1 MAGHSHSS
9 NIRFR
14 KDRVDSKRAKAFAKL
29 SRMITVA
36 ARLGGGSLDHN
47 ARLRLC
53 VDKARVLSM
62 PKDGIDR
69 AIKKGTG
76 GGELGDYE
84 EVLYEGYGPGGVA
97 MLLEILTDNRHRT
110 AADVRMVM
118 EKHGGNLGTSGAVA
132 WMFERRGRFVL
143 ANEATDDRATLA
155 GDRLLEI
162 ALEIGADDVVEDGDR
177 PTILCAAAAFAVVQQ
192 ALAARGVALTAAELA
207 YVPNQ
212 LTTVGDPAVAT
223 RLVRLI
229 DDLED
234 NDDVQTVFSNE
245 DFPDDVV
252 KALEQ

>member
-14 KDRVDSKRAKAFAKL
+14 KDRVDAKRAKTFAKL

-76 GGELGDYE
+76 EGDLGNYE

-97 MLLEILTDNRHRT
+97 MMLEILTDNRHRT
-110 AADVRMVM
+110 AADVRMIM
-118 EKHGGNLGTSGAVA
+118 EKHGGNLGTSGAVG
-132 WMFERRGRFVL
+132 WMFERKGRFVVDADAASPSAL
-143 ANEATDDRATLA
+143 V
-155 GDRLLEI
+155 GDRLLEL
-162 ALEIGADDVVEDGDR
+162 ALEIGADDVVEDGA
-177 PTILCAAAAFAVVQQ
+177 PTILSGAAAFAEVQRL
-192 ALAARGVALTAAELA
+192 LAERGVPLRSAELA
-207 YVPNQ
+207 YVPTQ
-212 LTTVGDPAVAT
+212 RAAVGDPAIAA

-245 DFPDDVV
+245 DFSDEVV
-252 KALEQ
+252 AALEAG

>member
-9 NIRFR
+9 NIKFR
-14 KDRVDSKRAKAFAKL
+14 KDRVDSKRAKTFAKL

-69 AIKKGTG
+69 AIKKGI
-76 GGELGDYE
+76 GEGDLGDYE

-97 MLLEILTDNRHRT
+97 MMLEILTDNRHRT

-132 WMFERRGRFVL
+132 WMFERRGRFVIG
-143 ANEATDDRATLA
+143 ESTDDAPSSL
-155 GDRLLEI
+155 GGERLLELV
-162 ALEIGADDVVEDGDR
+162 LEVGADDLVEEGGQA
-177 PTILCAAAAFAVVQQ
+177 TILCAATNFADVQQ
-192 ALAARGVALTAAELA
+192 ALAARDVPLATAELA

-212 LTTVGDPAVAT
+212 RTVVADPAVAS
-223 RLVRLI
+223 RLLKLI
-229 DDLED
+229 DDLDD

-245 DFPDDVV
+245 DFPEDVV
-252 KALEQ
+252 KVLEQ

>member
-47 ARLRLC
+47 SRLRLC
-53 VDKARVLSM
+53 VEKARVLSM

-76 GGELGDYE
+76 ESGIGDYE

-97 MLLEILTDNRHRT
+97 MMLEILTDNRHRT

-132 WMFERRGRFVL
+132 WMFDRKGRFVV
-143 ANEATDDRATLA
+143 DRGGAARPDLA
-155 GDRLLEI
+155 GDRLLELG
-162 ALEIGADDVVEDGDR
+162 LEIGADDVEEDGETA
-177 PTILCAAAAFAVVQQ
+177 TILCSATAFAEVQR
-192 ALAARGVALTAAELA
+192 ALLARAVPLRSAELA
-207 YVPNQ
+207 HVPNQ
-212 LTTVGDPAVAT
+212 RTTVADPAVAA
-223 RLVRLI
+223 RLLRLI
-229 DDLED
+229 DELED

-245 DFPDDVV
+245 EFPPEVAT
-252 KALEQ
+252 ALEST

>member
-53 VDKARVLSM
+53 VEKARILSM

-76 GGELGDYE
+76 EGDLGDYE

-97 MLLEILTDNRHRT
+97 MMLEILTDNRHRT

-132 WMFERRGRFVL
+132 WMFERKGRFAL
-143 ANEATDDRATLA
+143 APGADGTRPDEE
-155 GDRLLEI
+155 RLLE
-162 ALEIGADDVVEDGDR
+162 LVLDVGADDLVDDGGE
-177 PTILCAAAAFAVVQQ
+177 PVILCAANAFAEVQQ
-192 ALAARGVALTAAELA
+192 ALLARGIALRSAELA

-212 LTTVGDPAVAT
+212 RTAVADAAVAA
-223 RLVRLI
+223 RLIRLI

-245 DFPDDVV
+245 DFPDDVA
-252 KALEQ
+252 KTLEE